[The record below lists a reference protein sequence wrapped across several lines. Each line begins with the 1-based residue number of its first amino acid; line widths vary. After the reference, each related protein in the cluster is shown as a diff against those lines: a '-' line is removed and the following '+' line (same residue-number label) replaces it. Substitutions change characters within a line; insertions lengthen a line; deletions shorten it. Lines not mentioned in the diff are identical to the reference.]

1 MRYSLVTAAFASWL
15 SMAVADFNAAQ
26 EAGGESPD
34 FIATKVNGDPITLAE
49 VDAALK
55 ARLPSA
61 PLTAS
66 QRRELRRAILEDLVE
81 DKLLRQFLSKN
92 APKVEAVELDA
103 QLATLKASLIKENCT
118 YEEYLR
124 RSNQTES
131 QLREDWSVRI
141 QLANYVKQIAT
152 DEKLKAYHAANRD
165 HFDKVEVRVSHI
177 LIRIGRDATQVD
189 RAGAREN
196 LLRIRTE
203 ISSGRMSFSSAAR
216 KYSQCATGLN
226 NGDLG
231 FIRRRGLPEDEP
243 LARAAFALSVGEM
256 SDVIESERGF
266 HLLMV
271 AVRKPGTP
279 SVLEQC
285 IGEVLEAF
293 AEDTRGEL
301 VKKLRKENSVR
312 IMLP

>member
-1 MRYSLVTAAFASWL
+1 MRFLLITTAFASFL
-15 SMAVADFNAAQ
+15 FVTEADVSVAQ
-26 EAGGESPD
+26 VESPD
-34 FIATKVNGDPITLAE
+34 FIAAKVNGDSISLAE

-55 ARLPSA
+55 AILPSA
-61 PLTAS
+61 PLTGS
-66 QRRELRRAILEDLVE
+66 QRRDLRRAILEDLID
-81 DKLLRQFLSKN
+81 DKLLRQFLVKH
-92 APKVEAVELDA
+92 APKEEAVELDA
-103 QLATLKASLIKENCT
+103 QLAALKASLVKENCT

-131 QLREDWSVRI
+131 QLRETWSVRI
-141 QLANYVKQIAT
+141 RLANYVKQIAT

-177 LIRIGRDATQVD
+177 LIRPARDATQVD
-189 RAGAREN
+189 RAAAREK
-196 LLRIRTE
+196 LQRIRAE
-203 ISSGRMSFSSAAR
+203 ILGSRLSFATAAR

-243 LARAAFALSVGEM
+243 LARAAFALSVGAM
-256 SDVIESERGF
+256 SDVVESERGF

-271 AVRKPGTP
+271 TDRKPGIP
-279 SVLEQC
+279 FVLEKSVV
-285 IGEVLEAF
+285 EVLEAF
-293 AEDTRGEL
+293 TEDIQAEL
-301 VKKLRKENSVR
+301 VKKLRKESSVR

>member
-1 MRYSLVTAAFASWL
+1 MRFLLITTAFASFLFVTEADL
-15 SMAVADFNAAQ
+15 SVAQ
-26 EAGGESPD
+26 EESPD
-34 FIATKVNGDPITLAE
+34 SIAAKVNGETIALVE

-55 ARLPSA
+55 AGLPSA
-61 PLTAS
+61 PLTTS
-66 QRRELRRAILEDLVE
+66 QRRNLRRAILEDLID
-81 DKLLRQFLSKN
+81 DKLLRQFLVKH
-92 APKVEAVELDA
+92 APKVEPVELDA
-103 QLATLKASLIKENCT
+103 QLAALKASLIKENCT
-118 YEEYLR
+118 FEEHLR

-131 QLREDWSVRI
+131 QLRDAWTVRI

-177 LIRIGRDATQVD
+177 LIRLGRDATQVD
-189 RAGAREN
+189 RAAAREK
-196 LLRIRTE
+196 LQRIRAE
-203 ISSGRMSFSSAAR
+203 VSSGRLSFPAAAR
-216 KYSQCATGLN
+216 KYSQCATGLK

-243 LARAAFALSVGEM
+243 LARAAFGLGVGGL

-271 AVRKPGTP
+271 TDRKPGTP
-279 SVLEQC
+279 SILEKC
-285 IGEVLEAF
+285 VVEVLEAF
-293 AEDTRGEL
+293 AEDTRAEL
-301 VKKLRKENSVR
+301 VKKLRKESSVR